1 MNFKNIFLIT
11 IILLSILSVS
21 AISAEEISDVDN
33 GVDVISDDVISAA
46 DVNEEISLEDSA
58 VIAAE
63 EGNSSDTTGNDT
75 QSSIKSSDLVKY
87 YKNDTQFIATFYDND
102 GNILVNHTVFLKINS
117 VTYNRTT
124 NDSGSVK
131 FSINLGPGDYTIETT
146 NPVTN
151 ESVTNTVKVLSTI
164 NAADITK
171 YFRNGTQFYATIL
184 NSQGIPAANTTVTF
198 NINGVF
204 YNRTTN
210 PNGTARLNI
219 NLSPGKYVITS
230 ENTLNGDKVA
240 NNITVLS
247 TINGKDITKY
257 FKNDTQYY
265 ANFTDGQGN
274 PLANTTI
281 EFNINGVFYN
291 RTTNPNGTARLN
303 INLSP
308 GTYVITA
315 RNTNTS
321 ELKSNTIKVLSTIV
335 VKNSNTG
342 GNISMEYNSGS
353 KYSVALYYNNGSI
366 AANKT
371 ATFNINGVLYDRI
384 SDANGTASL
393 NINLRPGNYVITAEF
408 DECKISNLIKIRMTP
423 TVKLVNSTVKVGE
436 PIQFYLTE
444 KSTGNPILPPH
455 YGILYYNGTT
465 YGAYPDA
472 NGLVSFYQTFI
483 NNGQNLTAGSN
494 PFCLFGTLD
503 DGYYSSLYTGNT
515 IKVVE

>member
-219 NLSPGKYVITS
+219 NLSPG
-230 ENTLNGDKVA
+230 
-240 NNITVLS
+240 
-247 TINGKDITKY
+247 
-257 FKNDTQYY
+257 
-265 ANFTDGQGN
+265 
-274 PLANTTI
+274 
-281 EFNINGVFYN
+281 
-291 RTTNPNGTARLN
+291 
-303 INLSP
+303 
-308 GTYVITA
+308 TYVITA

-321 ELKSNTIKVLSTIV
+321 ELKSNTIKVLSTIL

-503 DGYYSSLYTGNT
+503 DGYYSSLYNGNT